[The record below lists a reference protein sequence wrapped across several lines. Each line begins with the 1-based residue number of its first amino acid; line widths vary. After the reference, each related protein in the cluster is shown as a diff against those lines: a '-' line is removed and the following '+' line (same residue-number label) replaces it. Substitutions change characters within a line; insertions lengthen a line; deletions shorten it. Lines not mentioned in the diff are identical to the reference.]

1 MSASPSFSSPLPSSR
16 RIAFIGLGVMG
27 YAMAGH
33 LQRAGHRVTVFNRSA
48 EKAEA
53 WVGEFGGERAATPAL
68 AAANADA
75 VMLCVGRD
83 DDVREVTFGA
93 NGIAQSLRAKGVVID
108 HTTTSAQL
116 PRELATRFAEKSIA
130 FLDAPISGGQ
140 IGAQRGQ
147 LTIMVG
153 GDQSALARVEPL
165 LRCYGRCV
173 EHLGE
178 SGAGQL
184 AKMANQICIAG
195 LVQGLA
201 EAIHFARNANL
212 DIETLIGVISQGA
225 AQSWQMQNRYRT
237 MAAGEY
243 NHGFAVDWMRK
254 DLGYTLDEARRNG
267 SSLPVTALVDQ
278 FYGEVQA
285 LGGGRWDTSSL
296 LARLEVLRTRTGE
309 HDPADKY
316 DLANEKA
323 ATNKL
328 SGDGV

>member
-1 MSASPSFSSPLPSSR
+1 MSAISSSSAR
-16 RIAFIGLGVMG
+16 VAFIGLGVMG
-27 YAMAGH
+27 YHMAGH
-33 LQRAGHRVTVFNRSA
+33 LQRAGHRVTVFNRNP
-48 EKAEA
+48 EKSQA
-53 WVGEFGGERAATPAL
+53 WVAEFGGVRADTPAL
-68 AAANADA
+68 AAANADV

-83 DDVREVTFGA
+83 EDVREVTFGEH
-93 NGIAQSLRAKGVVID
+93 GVAQSLRANSIVID
-108 HTTTSAQL
+108 HTTTSAEL
-116 PRELATRFAEKSIA
+116 PRELAVRFAEKSIA

-153 GDQSALARVEPL
+153 GDKAALTRAESL
-165 LRCYGRCV
+165 LKCYGRCV

-201 EAIHFARNANL
+201 EAIHFARNADL
-212 DIETLIGVISQGA
+212 DIETLINVISQGA
-225 AQSWQMQNRYRT
+225 AQSWQMQNRYKT
-237 MAAGEY
+237 MMAGEY

-254 DLGYTLDEARRNG
+254 DLAYTLDEARRNG

-278 FYGEVQA
+278 FYGEVQM

-296 LARLEVLRTRTGE
+296 LARLEAHRNKPQA
-309 HDPADKY
+309 HNDK
-316 DLANEKA
+316 K
-323 ATNKL
+323 
-328 SGDGV
+328 